1 MYNLLLIRLNYPQ
14 MKTRIWMLLISS
26 IAFAACKDEGC
37 GPEIT
42 KEYPLSLNDHSKIV
56 YKGNEKLTFIDSTA
70 NDTHV
75 FIGQGYYT
83 DYHFI
88 KYQYD
93 DCEPL
98 HKSERSNLIF
108 KNMTQANNDLSFMI
122 GSVRKENS
130 PQILIALNNTTIEV
144 SPTLI
149 ANNNPNLFEMEIR
162 GKKYSKLVSFYAP
175 VHYLNLAYY
184 DIDEGLVRMV
194 TRDGH
199 VWELISKDT
208 L

>member
-1 MYNLLLIRLNYPQ
+1 
-14 MKTRIWMLLISS
+14 
-26 IAFAACKDEGC
+26 
-37 GPEIT
+37 
-42 KEYPLSLNDHSKIV
+42 
-56 YKGNEKLTFIDSTA
+56 
-70 NDTHV
+70 
-75 FIGQGYYT
+75 
-83 DYHFI
+83 
-88 KYQYD
+88 
-93 DCEPL
+93 
-98 HKSERSNLIF
+98 
-108 KNMTQANNDLSFMI
+108 MI

-130 PQILIALNNTTIEV
+130 PYFLVTLNNTSIEV
-144 SPTLI
+144 NSTAIRSNSPYR
-149 ANNNPNLFEMEIR
+149 FEMEIR